1 MCDLVDVDRKSP
13 REECQDKLWFKAF
26 EVSTNQNNQLNTF
39 EVVCETM
46 CDKEVLHN
54 RNEANWG
61 LFVYP
66 VWPVRRLCKLLR
78 TVAST
83 AARLHPGLDKHFSN
97 LPKQLFVT

>member
-1 MCDLVDVDRKSP
+1 MCDLVNVDSKSL

-26 EVSTNQNNQLNTF
+26 EVRTNQNNQLNTF

-46 CDKEVLHN
+46 CDKEVVHN

-66 VWPVRRLCKLLR
+66 VWPVRG
-78 TVAST
+78 VM
-83 AARLHPGLDKHFSN
+83 
-97 LPKQLFVT
+97 